1 MYGTARRD
9 FMHFQRGAG
18 YASGLDPFQ
27 GRGTRKKRR
36 ARKKT
41 LHEMYCSKNLH
52 GSKRKSKKNKVEEQV
67 ELRKSSRVSKPKMRG
82 YGKKRGQKGG
92 FGFLAGLANGVVNRL
107 ANLVVGGLNGV
118 MGGLNGV
125 MGGFA
130 SGIAGQQG
138 KGRSRK
144 NVGVMYKALKSSTAK
159 NKQHGSG
166 KKGKAFLGKLKVA
179 GKVVRN
185 PEVRRVAKSLLKK
198 AANKG
203 IDMVADKATQI
214 KMVKD
219 LMSPVDLSKLKT
231 VVGRQIDNI

>member
-1 MYGTARRD
+1 MFGTARRD
-9 FMHFQRGAG
+9 LMHFQRGAG

-27 GRGTRKKRR
+27 GGGNRKRKESSKIKK
-36 ARKKT
+36 KKT

-52 GSKRKSKKNKVEEQV
+52 GSKRRSEKNKVEEKV
-67 ELRKSSRVSKPKMRG
+67 ELRRSSRVPKPKMRG

-92 FGFLAGLANGVVNRL
+92 FGFLVGLANGVVS
-107 ANLVVGGLNGV
+107 GLNGV
-118 MGGLNGV
+118 V
-125 MGGFA
+125 GGFA
-130 SGIAGQQG
+130 SGMAGQQG
-138 KGRSRK
+138 KGKSRK

-159 NKQHGSG
+159 SEQHGSG
-166 KKGKAFLGKLKVA
+166 KKGKAFLGKLKKVA

-219 LMSPVDLSKLKT
+219 LMSPAHLSKLKT

>member
-1 MYGTARRD
+1 MFGTARRD
-9 FMHFQRGAG
+9 LMHFQRGAG

-27 GRGTRKKRR
+27 GGGNRKRKESSKIKK
-36 ARKKT
+36 KKT

-52 GSKRKSKKNKVEEQV
+52 GSKRKSEKNKVGEKV
-67 ELRKSSRVSKPKMRG
+67 ELRRSSRVPKPKMRG

-92 FGFLAGLANGVVNRL
+92 FGFLAGLANGVVNGL
-107 ANLVVGGLNGV
+107 ANLVVSGLNGV
-118 MGGLNGV
+118 V
-125 MGGFA
+125 GGFA
-130 SGIAGQQG
+130 SGMAGQQG
-138 KGRSRK
+138 KGKSRK

-159 NKQHGSG
+159 SEQHGSG
-166 KKGKAFLGKLKVA
+166 KKGKAFLGKLKKVA

-219 LMSPVDLSKLKT
+219 LMSPAHLSKLKT

>member
-1 MYGTARRD
+1 MQAVWT
-9 FMHFQRGAG
+9 HFKVEE
-18 YASGLDPFQ
+18 
-27 GRGTRKKRR
+27 TEKERR
-36 ARKKT
+36 ARKLKKKKT

-52 GSKRKSKKNKVEEQV
+52 GSKRKSEKNKVGEKV
-67 ELRKSSRVSKPKMRG
+67 ELRRSSRVPKPKMRG

-92 FGFLAGLANGVVNRL
+92 FGFLAGLANGVVNGL
-107 ANLVVGGLNGV
+107 AKLVVSGSNGV
-118 MGGLNGV
+118 V
-125 MGGFA
+125 GGFA
-130 SGIAGQQG
+130 SGMAGQQG
-138 KGRSRK
+138 KGKSRK

-159 NKQHGSG
+159 SEQHGSG
-166 KKGKAFLGKLKVA
+166 KKGKAFLGKLKKVA

-203 IDMVADKATQI
+203 IDMVADMVADKATQI

-219 LMSPVDLSKLKT
+219 LMLPAHLSKLKT